1 MIELNSSDLVLN
13 EWLKQISQYDKL
25 KLSEA
30 QELCRKVFET
40 SDESI
45 KKLYMDKVILGT
57 LYVVYN
63 YITRNNL
70 SIFSSRAYDTND
82 IISSF
87 VEIWIKKIYDGELL
101 YVDKYSNIFTRT
113 YFNEVYQNLV
123 GKDIIFHETFG
134 MPTEFFADL
143 FHIFIQFKNK
153 GLNFT
158 YSDLIK
164 VISKDAYHYSYLIEK
179 YNSSI
184 MLMFENIYNNLNC
197 NKDEN
202 LDIGITKI
210 NDFFKVFIDIGITES
225 ISYNLLDS
233 TDMESNVINKAL
245 FKPFVKDIDNA
256 LANDRQRQIIH
267 QRYGL
272 DDGIPKTLE
281 ELAKIHNITK
291 ERVRQ
296 IEVKCLRMLRH
307 PTRNIKRYI

>member
-1 MIELNSSDLVLN
+1 MNSSDLVLN

-25 KLSEA
+25 KLCEA
-30 QELCRKVFET
+30 QELCRKAFET
-40 SDESI
+40 SDETI

-70 SIFSSRAYDTND
+70 SIFSSKAYDTND

-113 YFNEVYQNLV
+113 YFNEIYQNLV
-123 GKDIIFHETFG
+123 GKDIIFHEIFG
-134 MPTEFFADL
+134 MPIEFFAEL
-143 FHIFIQFKNK
+143 FYIFIQFKNK
-153 GLNFT
+153 GSNFT

-164 VISKDAYHYSYLIEK
+164 VISKDEYHYWYLIEK

-202 LDIGITKI
+202 LEIGITKI

-225 ISYNLLDS
+225 ISDKLLGG

-245 FKPFVKDIDNA
+245 FEPFIKDIDDA
-256 LANDRQRQIIH
+256 LATDRQRQIIH

-281 ELAKIHNITK
+281 EVAKIHNITR

-296 IEVKCLRMLRH
+296 IEAKCLRLLRH

>member
-1 MIELNSSDLVLN
+1 MNSSDLVLN
-13 EWLKQISQYDKL
+13 EWLKQISGYDKL

-30 QELCRKVFET
+30 QKLCRKAFET
-40 SDESI
+40 SDETI
-45 KKLYMDKVILGT
+45 QKLYMEKVILGT

-101 YVDKYSNIFTRT
+101 NIDKYSNIFTRT

-123 GKDIIFHETFG
+123 GKDFIINETFD
-134 MPTEFFADL
+134 MPTELFAEL
-143 FHIFIQFKNK
+143 FYTFIQFKNK
-153 GLNFT
+153 GLSFT
-158 YSDLIK
+158 YNDLIK
-164 VISKDAYHYSYLIEK
+164 VISKDEYHYSFLIEK
-179 YNSSI
+179 YDSSI
-184 MLMFENIYNNLNC
+184 MLIFENIYNNLNC

-210 NDFFKVFIDIGITES
+210 NDFFKVFIDIGIAES
-225 ISYNLLDS
+225 ISNNLLDD
-233 TDMESNVINKAL
+233 TDIESNVINKAV
-245 FKPFVKDIDNA
+245 FKQFVKDIDNA
-256 LANDRQRQIIH
+256 LANERQRQIIH

-272 DDGIPKTLE
+272 DDGIPKTLDE
-281 ELAKIHNITK
+281 VAKLNNITR

-296 IEVKCLRMLRH
+296 IEAKCLRLLRH
-307 PTRNIKRYI
+307 PNRNIKRYI

>member
-1 MIELNSSDLVLN
+1 MNSSDLVLN
-13 EWLKQISQYDKL
+13 EWQKQISGYDKL

-30 QELCRKVFET
+30 QELCRKAFET
-40 SDESI
+40 SDETI

-87 VEIWIKKIYDGELL
+87 VERWIKKIYDGELL
-101 YVDKYSNIFTRT
+101 SIDKYSNIFTRT

-123 GKDIIFHETFG
+123 GKDIFINETFG
-134 MPTEFFADL
+134 MPTELFAEL
-143 FHIFIQFKNK
+143 FYIFIQFKNK
-153 GLNFT
+153 GLSFT
-158 YSDLIK
+158 YNDLIK
-164 VISKDAYHYSYLIEK
+164 VISKDEYHYSYLIEK
-179 YNSSI
+179 YDSSI
-184 MLMFENIYNNLNC
+184 MLMFENMYNNLNC

-210 NDFFKVFIDIGITES
+210 NDFFKVFIDIGITKS
-225 ISYNLLDS
+225 ISNNLLDD
-233 TDMESNVINKAL
+233 TDMESNVINKAV
-245 FKPFVKDIDNA
+245 FKQFVKDIDNA

-272 DDGIPKTLE
+272 DDGIPKTLDE
-281 ELAKIHNITK
+281 VAKIHNITR

-296 IEVKCLRMLRH
+296 IEAKCLRLLRH
-307 PTRNIKRYI
+307 PNRNIKRYI

>member
-1 MIELNSSDLVLN
+1 MNSSDLVLN

-25 KLSEA
+25 KLSVA
-30 QELCRKVFET
+30 QKLCKKALET
-40 SDESI
+40 SDETI
-45 KKLYMDKVILGT
+45 KKLYMDKLILGT

-101 YVDKYSNIFTRT
+101 TIDKYSNIFTQT

-123 GKDIIFHETFG
+123 GKDIIINEIFG
-134 MPTEFFADL
+134 MSTELYAEL
-143 FHIFIQFKNK
+143 FYTFIQFKNK
-153 GLNFT
+153 DLSFT
-158 YSDLIK
+158 YNDLIK
-164 VISKDAYHYSYLIEK
+164 VISKDEYHYSYLIEK
-179 YNSSI
+179 YDSSI
-184 MLMFENIYNNLNC
+184 MLIFENIYNNLNC

-225 ISYNLLDS
+225 ISNNLLDG
-233 TDMESNVINKAL
+233 TDMESNVINKAV

-281 ELAKIHNITK
+281 EVAKIHNITR

-296 IEVKCLRMLRH
+296 IEVKSLRLLRH
-307 PTRNIKRYI
+307 PNRNIKRYI

>member
-1 MIELNSSDLVLN
+1 LNSSDLVLN

-30 QELCRKVFET
+30 QELCRKAFET
-40 SDESI
+40 LDETR
-45 KKLYMDKVILGT
+45 KKLYMDKIILGT
-57 LYVVYN
+57 LYVIYN

-101 YVDKYSNIFTRT
+101 SIDKYSNIFTRT

-123 GKDIIFHETFG
+123 GKDIIIHETFC
-134 MPTEFFADL
+134 MPTELFADL
-143 FHIFIQFKNK
+143 FHVFIQSKNK

-164 VISKDAYHYSYLIEK
+164 AISKDEYHYWYLSESY
-179 YNSSI
+179 YSSI
-184 MLMFENIYNNLNC
+184 MIIFENIYNKLNR
-197 NKDEN
+197 NS
-202 LDIGITKI
+202 DIELEIGKTKI
-210 NDFFKVFIDIGITES
+210 NDFVKVLIDIGITES
-225 ISYNLLDS
+225 ISDNLLDD

-245 FKPFVKDIDNA
+245 FEPFIKDIDDA

-281 ELAKIHNITK
+281 EVAKIHNITR

-296 IEVKCLRMLRH
+296 IEAKCLRTLRH
-307 PTRNIKRYI
+307 PNRNIKKYI

>member
-1 MIELNSSDLVLN
+1 MKLNSSDLVLK
-13 EWLKQISQYDKL
+13 EWQKQISGYDKL
-25 KLSEA
+25 KFSDA
-30 QELCRKVFET
+30 QKLCREAFQTSNEKV
-40 SDESI
+40 

-87 VEIWIKKIYDGELL
+87 TEIWIKKIYDGELL
-101 YVDKYSNIFTRT
+101 ATDKYSSIFTRT
-113 YFNEVYQNLV
+113 YFNEVYENLV
-123 GKDIIFHETFG
+123 GKDIMINEVFG
-134 MPTEFFADL
+134 IPTEYFADL
-143 FHIFIQFKNK
+143 FYIFIQFKNK

-164 VISKDAYHYSYLIEK
+164 AISKDEYHYSYLIEK
-179 YNSSI
+179 YDSSI
-184 MLMFENIYNNLNC
+184 MLIFENIYNNLNF

-202 LDIGITKI
+202 LEIGITKI

-225 ISYNLLDS
+225 ISYNLLDG

-245 FKPFVKDIDNA
+245 FELFIKDIDKA
-256 LANDRQRQIIH
+256 LLNDKQRQIIH

-272 DDGIPKTLE
+272 DDGIPKTLDE
-281 ELAKIHNITK
+281 VAKIHNITR

-296 IEVKCLRMLRH
+296 IEAKCLRLLRH
-307 PTRNIKRYI
+307 PNRNIKRYI

>member
-1 MIELNSSDLVLN
+1 MIELNSSDLVLK

-30 QELCRKVFET
+30 QELCRKGFE
-40 SDESI
+40 SLDESR

-70 SIFSSRAYDTND
+70 SILSARGYDTND

-87 VEIWIKKIYDGELL
+87 VEIWIKKVYDGELL
-101 YVDKYSNIFTRT
+101 SIDKYSNIFTRT

-158 YSDLIK
+158 YGDLIK
-164 VISKDAYHYSYLIEK
+164 VISKDEYHYWYLIEK

-225 ISYNLLDS
+225 ISDELLDGL
-233 TDMESNVINKAL
+233 DMESNVINKIL
-245 FKPFVKDIDNA
+245 FEPFIKDIDDA

-272 DDGIPKTLE
+272 DDGIPKTLDE
-281 ELAKIHNITK
+281 VAKIHNITR

-296 IEVKCLRMLRH
+296 IEAKCLRTLRH

>member
-1 MIELNSSDLVLN
+1 MNSSDLVLN
-13 EWLKQISQYDKL
+13 EWIKQISQYDKL

-30 QELCRKVFET
+30 QELCRKAFET
-40 SDESI
+40 SDEAI
-45 KKLYMDKVILGT
+45 KKLYTDKVILGT

-70 SIFSSRAYDTND
+70 SIFSSRAYDIND

-87 VEIWIKKIYDGELL
+87 VEIWIKKIYGGELL

-134 MPTEFFADL
+134 MTSEFFAEL
-143 FHIFIQFKNK
+143 FYIFIQFKNK
-153 GLNFT
+153 GLSFT
-158 YSDLIK
+158 YNDLIK
-164 VISKDAYHYSYLIEK
+164 VISKDEYHYSYLIEK
-179 YNSSI
+179 YDSSI
-184 MLMFENIYNNLNC
+184 MLIFENIYNNLNC

-202 LDIGITKI
+202 LEIGITKI

-225 ISYNLLDS
+225 ISDNLLDRV
-233 TDMESNVINKAL
+233 DMESNVINKIL
-245 FKPFVKDIDNA
+245 FEPFIKDIDDA

-272 DDGIPKTLE
+272 DDGIPKTLDE
-281 ELAKIHNITK
+281 VAKIHNITR

-296 IEVKCLRMLRH
+296 IEAKCLRTLRH
-307 PTRNIKRYI
+307 PTRNLKRYI

>member
-1 MIELNSSDLVLN
+1 MNSSDLVLN

-30 QELCRKVFET
+30 QELCRKAFET
-40 SDESI
+40 SDEAI

-87 VEIWIKKIYDGELL
+87 VEIWIKKIYEGELL

-123 GKDIIFHETFG
+123 GKDIVFHETFG

-143 FHIFIQFKNK
+143 FYIFIHFKNK

-164 VISKDAYHYSYLIEK
+164 AISKDEYHYSYLIEK
-179 YNSSI
+179 YDSSI
-184 MLMFENIYNNLNC
+184 MFMFENIYNNLNC
-197 NKDEN
+197 KKDEN

-225 ISYNLLDS
+225 ISNNLLDG
-233 TDMESNVINKAL
+233 TDMELNVINKVL
-245 FKPFVKDIDNA
+245 FQPFIKDIDDA

-281 ELAKIHNITK
+281 EVAKIHNITR

-296 IEVKCLRMLRH
+296 IEAKCLRTLRH

>member
-1 MIELNSSDLVLN
+1 MNSSDLVLN

-30 QELCRKVFET
+30 QELCRKAFET
-40 SDESI
+40 LDETR

-57 LYVVYN
+57 LYVIYN

-70 SIFSSRAYDTND
+70 SIFSSKAYDIND

-87 VEIWIKKIYDGELL
+87 VGIWIKKIYEGELL

-134 MPTEFFADL
+134 MPTELLADL
-143 FHIFIQFKNK
+143 FHVFIQSKNK

-164 VISKDAYHYSYLIEK
+164 SISKDEYHYWYLSESY
-179 YNSSI
+179 YSSI
-184 MLMFENIYNNLNC
+184 MIIFENIYNNLNF
-197 NKDEN
+197 NKDES

-225 ISYNLLDS
+225 ISVELLDGL
-233 TDMESNVINKAL
+233 DMESNVINKIL
-245 FKPFVKDIDNA
+245 LEPFINDIDDA

-272 DDGIPKTLE
+272 DDGIPKTLDE
-281 ELAKIHNITK
+281 VAKIHNITR

-296 IEVKCLRMLRH
+296 IEAKCLRTLRH
-307 PTRNIKRYI
+307 PTTNIKRYI

>member
-1 MIELNSSDLVLN
+1 MNSSDLVLN

-30 QELCRKVFET
+30 QELCRKAFET
-40 SDESI
+40 SDEAI

-70 SIFSSRAYDTND
+70 SVFSSKAYDTND

-87 VEIWIKKIYDGELL
+87 VEIWIQKIHNGELL
-101 YVDKYSNIFTRT
+101 NIDKYSNIFTRT
-113 YFNEVYQNLV
+113 YFNEVYQKLV

-134 MPTEFFADL
+134 MPTELFAEL
-143 FHIFIQFKNK
+143 FYTFIQFKNK
-153 GLNFT
+153 GLSFT
-158 YSDLIK
+158 YSELIK
-164 VISKDAYHYSYLIEK
+164 VISKDEYHYSYLIEK
-179 YNSSI
+179 YDSSI
-184 MLMFENIYNNLNC
+184 MLIFENIYNNLNC

-202 LDIGITKI
+202 LEIGITKI
-210 NDFFKVFIDIGITES
+210 NDFFRVFIDIGITES
-225 ISYNLLDS
+225 ISDNLLDD

-245 FKPFVKDIDNA
+245 FEPFIKDIDNA

-267 QRYGL
+267 ERYGL

-281 ELAKIHNITK
+281 EVAKIHNITR

-296 IEVKCLRMLRH
+296 IEAKCLRLLRH
-307 PTRNIKRYI
+307 PNRNIKRYF